1 MEILRSTPNELGF
14 FKRFGEW
21 MNDQNDR
28 LWLITPFIDKV
39 GVSMVNSSGRAGD
52 MRMLTRRNKDL
63 VNIKSMISIK
73 MHENI
78 HVKLYVGDTS
88 AFFGSVN
95 LTANSLTNNLEMVMK
110 FKEAEVVNK
119 VAKYFEVLW
128 V

>member
-1 MEILRSTPNELGF
+1 MEILRSTP
-14 FKRFGEW
+14 KRFGEW
-21 MNDQNDR
+21 MNNQNDR

-52 MRMLTRRNKDL
+52 MRMLTRRNKEL
-63 VNIKSMISIK
+63 VKIKSMISVK

-88 AFFGSVN
+88 AYFGSVD
-95 LTANSLTNNLEMVMK
+95 LTANSLTNNSEMIMK